1 MPKIWK
7 LENYSLSLHQIL
19 NHFKFLKSMI
29 ISEVKGANLS
39 AKYVAISSQKL
50 INDLKSNG
58 FELSGFQTKKKGS

>member
-1 MPKIWK
+1 
-7 LENYSLSLHQIL
+7 
-19 NHFKFLKSMI
+19 MI

-58 FELSGFQTKKKGS
+58 FELSGFQTNLQLSSMSQQQIRLLKN

>member
-1 MPKIWK
+1 
-7 LENYSLSLHQIL
+7 
-19 NHFKFLKSMI
+19 MI

-58 FELSGFQTKKKGS
+58 FELSGFQTKKKG